1 MERVVVEGGSIIGSG
16 RREWIAV
23 PAAFL
28 LKQKAT
34 FFFFFP
40 TGQSAGYLRRAR
52 SELHL
57 RAAGPAKVF

>member
-1 MERVVVEGGSIIGSG
+1 MERVVVQSGSFVES
-16 RREWIAV
+16 V

-28 LKQKAT
+28 LKQNAT
-34 FFFFFP
+34 FSLLFFP

-57 RAAGPAKVF
+57 RAAGPAKVL